1 MKTMKYLSMMLM
13 TLVMSVC
20 MVSCGDDDDNSD
32 ADLSGQVAGV
42 YTGKLTVDNTVIKDA
57 YVVTVTKIS
66 STVVKVSAD
75 FYNEGSENYNVVNSN
90 GQYLFTSDSSSGI
103 NITVTGKSMTAS
115 FLNQN
120 NNMTVF
126 NGKKD

>member
-1 MKTMKYLSMMLM
+1 M

-20 MVSCGDDDDNSD
+20 MVSCGDDDDDSD